1 MNFMICFVFSVIFLI
16 KVSNQSSKL
25 NVTDVTSAQKQFL
38 LFLSTVHYDSKTTSA
53 TYKPNS
59 CLAKLGLGAS
69 LGVGIM
75 NAGTAL
81 SWFGFTSSGVA
92 AGSWAALWQSSIG
105 NVVTG
110 SAFATLQSYGASAVT
125 ASLGSV
131 GVGIVAPIAVAGGI
145 YCYYCGQESDICPQF
160 IKKQNLL

>member
-1 MNFMICFVFSVIFLI
+1 M
-16 KVSNQSSKL
+16 
-25 NVTDVTSAQKQFL
+25 TSAQKQFL
-38 LFLSTVHYDSKTTSA
+38 RFLSTVHYDLRTSSA
-53 TYKPNS
+53 TKKPNS
-59 CLAKLGLGAS
+59 CLAKLGLGAG

-75 NAGTAL
+75 NAGAAL

-105 NVVTG
+105 SVAAG
-110 SAFATLQSYGASAVT
+110 STFATLQSYGATAAA

-131 GVGIVAPIAVAGGI
+131 GVGVVAPIAVAGGI
-145 YCYYCGQESDICPQF
+145 YCYYCGQESDICPKF